1 MFSNPRK
8 TMIDKILKI
17 KYLQILIFLFSFF
30 LFSLNNQNI
39 SIYLLDEAKNA
50 SCARE
55 IMETGNWDYPTFNY
69 NLRADKPPL
78 HYFFM
83 ILSYSV
89 FGVNPWA
96 ARFFSAIFGALTI
109 LVVFRFTSR
118 LANQRVALWSSIVLL
133 ASVHFQLQHH
143 MAVPD
148 PYLIFFMTW
157 GMLLFISAYQTNN
170 RLHSYLMY
178 VALALGVLAKGPV
191 AVLLPGLIFL
201 VYLIIDKN
209 LSVKTLLRLKIIPGA
224 IIFMAIAVPWF
235 VAAHFASDG
244 EWTDRFFLG
253 HNLNRF
259 SSEMEG
265 HGGIFLLTAG
275 YVFIG
280 MFPFSIYF
288 VRAWKY
294 FRMQKDRGLI
304 LFSVVVSVIIVLF
317 FTLSKT
323 KLPNYTVIA
332 YPFLAIFLANSLNG
346 APFVIKRDKILLTAL
361 LVLLVILF
369 IGGLIAMGFDP
380 VLSKRRYLIMGLLV
394 LPIGVWL
401 TISSLKKA
409 GSYARL
415 ILASTGIL
423 TGIIFFGLIYP
434 QIDRLNPVNQSIHLL
449 QGKDVAYYKRYNP
462 GYAFKLKKRIDPLEA
477 GEITTWFS
485 KHPEGIII
493 STEKL
498 IKEIEIPEGYDIIF
512 SKKDIFET
520 PVTVLIGPAGQ

>member
-1 MFSNPRK
+1 MMS
-8 TMIDKILKI
+8 MIDKILKI

-118 LANQRVALWSSIVLL
+118 LANERIALWSSIVLL
-133 ASVHFQLQHH
+133 ASVHFQLQNH

-157 GMLLFISAYQTNN
+157 GMLLFLSAYQTN
-170 RLHSYLMY
+170 HKQHAYLMY

-201 VYLIIDKN
+201 VYIIIDKN
-209 LSVKTLLRLKIIPGA
+209 LSIKTLLNLKIIPGTF
-224 IIFMAIAVPWF
+224 IFLAIAVPWF
-235 VAAHFASDG
+235 VAVHFSSNG
-244 EWTDRFFLG
+244 EWTHRFFLG
-253 HNLNRF
+253 HNLDRF

-265 HGGIFLLTAG
+265 HGGIFLLTPA

-288 VRAWKY
+288 IRAWKY
-294 FRMQKDRGLI
+294 FKERKEPGLI
-304 LFSVVVSVIIVLF
+304 LFSVVASIIIILF

-323 KLPNYTVIA
+323 KLPNYTVIS
-332 YPFLAIFLANSLNG
+332 YPFLAIFLANSLHG

-361 LVLLVILF
+361 LVILILLF
-369 IGGLIAMGFDP
+369 IGGYIAMGYDP
-380 VLSKRRYLIMGLLV
+380 VLSGRRYLLIGLAV
-394 LPIGVWL
+394 LPLGVWL
-401 TISSLKKA
+401 TIRSLKRA
-409 GSYARL
+409 GSQARL

-423 TGIIFFGLIYP
+423 TGIIFFTSIYP
-434 QIDRLNPVNQSIHLL
+434 KIDRLNPVNQSIQLIADR
-449 QGKDVAYYKRYNP
+449 DVAYYKRYNS
-462 GYAFKLKKRIDPLEA
+462 GYAFKLKKRIEPLEA
-477 GEITTWFS
+477 EEIDTWFK
-485 KHPEGIII
+485 KHPDGIII
-493 STEKL
+493 STDKL
-498 IKEIEIPEGYDIIF
+498 INEIEMPEGYNIIF
-512 SKKDIFET
+512 SQKDVFET
-520 PVTVLIGPAGQ
+520 PVTVLVGPSGQ